1 VYVLR
6 GPLARR
12 AALMILATVV
22 GAVAAVVAFQ
32 PGGAGD
38 PVDVQMG
45 APPVGAARPAAE
57 LAAIPFE
64 ELGGTATTL
73 GDLHGRPVVV
83 NFFASWC
90 APCRTEMPHFE
101 RVHREVR
108 DDVTFLGLAVRDR
121 PEDVRALIVDT
132 GVTYRIGRDLDDRA
146 LVGVGALGPLPVT
159 AFVDEDGTV
168 LQVLRGELD
177 EERLRALLA
186 EHFGIGST

>member
-90 APCRTEMPHFE
+90 APCLVEMPAFE
-101 RVHREVR
+101 RVHQDVGDE
-108 DDVTFLGLAVRDR
+108 VTFVGLAVRDR
-121 PEDVRALIVDT
+121 PEDVHSTVEDT
-132 GVTYRIGRDLDDRA
+132 GVTYRIGRDVDDRVLVA
-146 LVGVGALGPLPVT
+146 LGALGPMPAT
-159 AFVDEDGTV
+159 ALLDADGAV
-168 LQVLRGELD
+168 VEVRRGELS
-177 EERLRALLA
+177 ESQLRDLLA
-186 EHFGIGST
+186 EHFGTAT